1 MAAAGDGQGLNVD
14 TIDLR
19 SDFLAHPTP
28 AMRAAASAAEASHHF
43 GLREDPWQR
52 KLEARLAELVGM
64 QDALVFPT
72 CTMANTTA
80 LMLGA
85 APGSCVVTQ
94 QEAHVLVS
102 EAGAGAALGG
112 VQMSAVEAPGAM
124 PPIAAWERALGAIA
138 DTQRPPVALCVLEN
152 THNRGGGV
160 ALPTDYVDAVVALA
174 RKHGA
179 RVHLDG
185 ARLFNAAC
193 ALAVAPSALASG
205 FDTVSVSL
213 NKGFGA
219 PIAAVLAGSTAMIE
233 RALVLR
239 QRLGGGLRP
248 IGPAAAAT
256 LAGLNDFSHI
266 AKTHELA
273 QRLAAGL
280 ATVPGLDVDELP
292 RRTNIVI
299 VRARVSQAAA
309 ALCASFA
316 ARGLLALPLEPERIR
331 FVVYRDI
338 TAAHID
344 RALDIVRHVMR
355 GG

>member
-1 MAAAGDGQGLNVD
+1 MDI
-14 TIDLR
+14 IDLR
-19 SDFLAHPTP
+19 SDFLAHATP
-28 AMRAAASAAEASHHF
+28 AMRAAGNAAEHSHHF

-52 KLEARLAELVGM
+52 KLEARVAELLGM

-85 APGSCVVTQ
+85 TPGSCVVTQ
-94 QEAHVLVS
+94 QGAHVLVS

-112 VQMSAVEAPGAM
+112 LLMSAVDAPGPM
-124 PPIAAWERALGAIA
+124 PPIAAWERALGTPGDA
-138 DTQRPPVALCVLEN
+138 QRPPARLCVLEN

-160 ALPTDYVDAVVALA
+160 ALPADYVEAVVAVA
-174 RKHGA
+174 RNYGT
-179 RVHLDG
+179 RLHLDG

-193 ALAVAPSALASG
+193 ALDVAPAALASG
-205 FDTVSVSL
+205 FDTASVSL

-219 PIAAVLAGSTAMIE
+219 PIAAVLAGSNASIE

-256 LAGLNDFSHI
+256 LAGLTDFSHI

-280 ATVPGLDVDELP
+280 AAVTGLDVDEPP

-299 VRARVSQAAA
+299 VRARPPHAAI
-309 ALCASFA
+309 ALCGRFA
-316 ARGLLALPLEPERIR
+316 ARGLQALPLESDRIR
-331 FVVYRDI
+331 FVTYRDI
-338 TAAHID
+338 TATDID
-344 RALDIVRHVMR
+344 RALDIVGGVMR
-355 GG
+355 AG

>member
-1 MAAAGDGQGLNVD
+1 MLAAAN
-14 TIDLR
+14 
-19 SDFLAHPTP
+19 
-28 AMRAAASAAEASHHF
+28 AAEDSHHF

-52 KLEARLAELVGM
+52 KLEARVADLVGM

-80 LMLGA
+80 LMLSA
-85 APGSCVVTQ
+85 VPGSCVVTQ
-94 QEAHVLVS
+94 QGAHVLVS

-112 VQMSAVEAPGAM
+112 LVMSAVDTPGAM
-124 PPIAAWERALGAIA
+124 PPIEAWERAVGATA
-138 DTQRPPVALCVLEN
+138 DTQRPAVRLCVLEN

-160 ALPTDYVDAVVALA
+160 ALAVTYVSAIVALA

-179 RVHLDG
+179 RLHLDG

-193 ALAVAPSALASG
+193 ALDVEPSALACG

-219 PIAAVLAGSTAMIE
+219 PIAAALAGSVATIE

-239 QRLGGGLRP
+239 QRLGGGVRP
-248 IGPAAAAT
+248 LGPAAAAT
-256 LAGLNDFSHI
+256 LAGLDDFSHI

-273 QRLAAGL
+273 QRLATGL
-280 ATVPGLDVDELP
+280 AAIPGLDVDEPP
-292 RRTNIVI
+292 RRTNIVM
-299 VRARVSQAAA
+299 VRVREPQAAST
-309 ALCASFA
+309 LCASFA
-316 ARGLLALPLEPERIR
+316 ARGLLVLPIEADRIR

-338 TAAHID
+338 TSTHID
-344 RALDIVRHVMR
+344 HSLDIVRDVMR
-355 GG
+355 AG